1 MRVCIVL
8 DSEHRKKYEH
18 QELVSLWNSVHDVSM
33 ILVESSSP
41 LNDSGLYGEQRGAFI
56 ARVKRIIDR
65 KWFFLINLEERV
77 AKWIKPD
84 TVPEDEYRSLNSRVS
99 IFESLPEARAIALT
113 YFVPVKVGKI
123 LYEFPEDILNK
134 IESSA
139 EVVVFLG
146 FNKIVRGGILQRPKY
161 GVLSFHHADIKKY
174 RGRPAGFHE
183 WINDEHFVGTTL
195 QRLTPD
201 LDGGD
206 VVTQRHADI
215 TGLDCYQQVLV
226 EAMKLKGNMLVEGI
240 DSLEKGLLPEVLA
253 NGSKPK
259 LSTMRNSNTLSN
271 VARCLIKNIKRR
283 YFYGSSRSPT

>member
-1 MRVCIVL
+1 MRVCVVL

-18 QELVSLWNSVHDVSM
+18 EELVNLWNSGHDVSM
-33 ILVESSSP
+33 ILVESSFS
-41 LNDSGLYGEQRGAFI
+41 LNDRELYGEQRGAFI
-56 ARVKRIIDR
+56 ASVKRIIDR
-65 KWFFLINLEERV
+65 KWFFLINLEERL
-77 AKWIKPD
+77 AKWIKPT

-99 IFESLPEARAIALT
+99 IFDSLPQARAVGLT
-113 YFVPVKVGKI
+113 SFEPVKVGKI
-123 LYEFPEDILNK
+123 LYEFPEDVLRK
-134 IESSA
+134 IESFA
-139 EVVVFLG
+139 EIVVFLG
-146 FNKIVRGGILQRPKY
+146 FNKIVRGGILDRPKY

-201 LDGGD
+201 LDIGD
-206 VVTQRHADI
+206 VVIKRHADI

-240 DSLEKGLLPEVLA
+240 DSVEKGLLLEVLP
-253 NGSKPK
+253 NESKPK
-259 LSTMRNSNTLSN
+259 LSTMCNSNTLSN

-283 YFYGSSRSPT
+283 YFHTSSKSRT